1 MTRTHRH
8 DQPSSAS
15 FDYVIAG
22 AGSAGCVL
30 ANRLSADPRISV
42 CLIEAG
48 PADRSPLIHVPIGM
62 ASLYNHAKLNWRYQ
76 TVPQKL
82 ANDRVVYTPR
92 GKVLGGSSAINGM
105 VYMRGHPHDYDDWA
119 VAGNEGW
126 AFEDV
131 LPYFLKSENNEV
143 WRDSPLHGTGGPLNV
158 CELRTR
164 NSVADRFIEAGRM
177 LGFPAC
183 DDFNGLSPEGVGY
196 RQVTQRN
203 GRRESAATAFLAP
216 VRRRPNLCVVTNAHV
231 DSIEL
236 DGLRAVGVRYVSDG
250 EHRVVRARAEVVL
263 SGGAVGSPLVLQ
275 RSGIGDADY
284 LASRDIP
291 VVAHLP
297 GVGQNLQDHPAVSLS
312 YATSST
318 EPYGISVKVLPRLA
332 WGVLQYLFFR
342 RGLLSSNVLE
352 AAGYIRTESSIE
364 RPDIQFS
371 FMSARRGGSSRKG
384 SPSTQ
389 FGYGHGYGATAI
401 LLRPKSKGSV
411 RVAARDANV
420 PPQIDGAFFSDG
432 RDLDVL
438 LRGLK
443 LGRRLLNAQPFERYK
458 ARELL
463 PGSELQSDDAL
474 REFIRA
480 NSGTAFHPV
489 GTCAMGRSSDSVVSP
504 ELRVH
509 GIDRLRV
516 VDASVMPS
524 IVGGNTNAPTIMIA
538 EKASDMI
545 LRAAHR

>member
-8 DQPSSAS
+8 DQPSNAS

-119 VAGNEGW
+119 AAGNEGW

-131 LPYFLKSENNEV
+131 LHYFLKSENNEV

>member
-119 VAGNEGW
+119 AAGNEGW